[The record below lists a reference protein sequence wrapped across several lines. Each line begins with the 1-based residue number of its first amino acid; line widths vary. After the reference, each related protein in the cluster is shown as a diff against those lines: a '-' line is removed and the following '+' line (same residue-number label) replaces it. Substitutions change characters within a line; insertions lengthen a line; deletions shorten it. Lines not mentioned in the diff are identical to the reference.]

1 MFHGF
6 LTSLARRFVHVLA
19 TVLLVAAASSRAHAQ
34 SWYENGDAGD
44 LIATAQTT
52 IGAGSLTSVTGSLQ
66 FDSDVDLYCINVP
79 SAPPVGVTLLA
90 LYCTINQGPCLWLF
104 DAAGNG
110 VLANETCLGGYK
122 VINIPVGSIPAGTYY
137 VAVTYAGREPYSYGG
152 DMWLSG
158 VPGLRAPDGPGAG
171 GPLVGWTG
179 TPLVGPQNPYTF
191 GLAFSSYCN
200 AATPA
205 ARPTWGGLKSIYR

>member
-1 MFHGF
+1 MSHG
-6 LTSLARRFVHVLA
+6 LPTSLSRRIVPFLAVALLLAAVPARV
-19 TVLLVAAASSRAHAQ
+19 HAQ
-34 SWYENGDAGD
+34 SWYESGDAGD

-52 IGAGSLTSVTGSLQ
+52 LGIGTLSSITGSLQ
-66 FDSDVDLYCINVP
+66 SDADVDLYCIHVP
-79 SAPPVGVTLLA
+79 ATPPVGVTLLA
-90 LYCTINQGPCLWLF
+90 LYCTINQGPAIWLF

-110 VLANETCLGGYK
+110 VLANETCMAGYK
-122 VINIPVGSIPAGTYY
+122 VINIPAGSIPAGNYY

-152 DMWLSG
+152 DMWLAG

-171 GPLVGWTG
+171 GPLVGWSG
-179 TPLVGPQNPYTF
+179 TPLVGPQNPYTI

-200 AATPA
+200 AATPT